1 MAKNALRG
9 REVTG
14 LIPGRDKLM
23 VLVAPLLKLAFVF
36 FFFFFFFGGGRGGAE
51 SVIGVWASI
60 K

>member
-14 LIPGRDKLM
+14 LIPGRDKPI
-23 VLVAPLLKLAFVF
+23 VLVAPLLALAFV
-36 FFFFFFFGGGRGGAE
+36 GGGGGEAE
-51 SVIGVWASI
+51 SVLGVWGSI